1 MRARPHHA
9 HPEFR
14 DCRQGGAD
22 LRPQFRVPGVAASRA
37 DDLASLRGHA
47 GGMGAKPGR
56 RSADRSGEIAEKR
69 PEITQ
74 SAQILAGSD
83 FLAEAGLSG
92 SDLPESD
99 LAGPDL
105 PSQID
110 F

>member
-1 MRARPHHA
+1 MERQGARKGLGRPH
-9 HPEFR
+9 
-14 DCRQGGAD
+14 
-22 LRPQFRVPGVAASRA
+22 RPALDHDA
-37 DDLASLRGHA
+37 ASLRGHA

-83 FLAEAGLSG
+83 FLAEAGLAG

-110 F
+110 FSDRHSSDVSN